1 MDKLMKNPLLLVGL
15 AAVAYFLF
23 FKKSAPA
30 ASSAVTSSNGGG
42 GTASGGGA
50 ATGVIDAGT
59 KLLTEGIKWGSGVA
73 KENLG
78 SDGGMGPNT
87 LNGMVASVGG
97 LGDLGGSFYGS
108 W

>member
-15 AAVAYFLF
+15 AAAAYFLF

-30 ASSAVTSSNGGG
+30 AAPGATSGGAMNA
-42 GTASGGGA
+42 ASGGGA
-50 ATGVIDAGT
+50 AAGVIDAGT